1 MKDIVNLRKIDLNIQ
16 GMTCANCSN
25 RIEKTLNKTMG
36 ILGAK
41 VDLASESAT
50 IQFDQEKISEEF
62 IINRIKQLG
71 YQPYP
76 ANLFNKF
83 IDVKQKE
90 MIIQKR
96 KFLLS
101 IVLTIP
107 IMLFNMYWI
116 YKPETFLSFVII
128 FCILLFLTSIV
139 LFYCGNQFF
148 IGFYK
153 SLKNLYPDMNTLVAI
168 GTLSAFIFSIY
179 GFYNYLK
186 NPSNYLPHFYFD
198 TTATII
204 TFILLGKYL
213 ERKSINSTSDALKKL
228 LLIQNHDVTIIRNNQ
243 EYIISSEF
251 ILPNDIVLL
260 RPGDSIPIDG
270 KIIEGQAF
278 VDESF
283 ITGESLPIDVNTGD
297 NVISGSIVKSGYLK
311 VLAEKVGK
319 DSYLSKVIELIK
331 NAQSSKPP
339 VQKLTD
345 KIASFFVPTI
355 IIISLIAFLYWYNH
369 SGLISEA
376 LLRAISV
383 LIISCPCAL
392 GLATP
397 TAIVSAI
404 GLAAKNNIFFKNIDT
419 LERIKKINAIV
430 FDKTGTITEG
440 ILRINEIES
449 FSNFLKEELLKIAAS
464 GEYFSEHPIG
474 KTIVE
479 SYKKDNTEFLKI
491 ENFVSLSGYG
501 IKFKLNKN
509 DVEIGNLDLMKDKL
523 NYNDLAKKFEEDLNS
538 GDLNIYTSINN
549 SIVGRISL
557 NDYIKKDA
565 KPVIQKIKKLKIQ
578 TYLISGDNEI
588 RTQKTAKNV
597 EVDQFYANVK
607 PDEKLDIIKNLQS
620 QGLVVAMVG
629 DGTNDA
635 PALAK
640 ADISIAYSSGTDVA
654 IDTSSITIT
663 KNDLNSVYNSIIIS
677 NKTMMIIKQNLFW
690 AFIYNIICIPIAAG
704 VINNLKLDPS
714 LAALAMAFSSI
725 SVVSNSL
732 RIKLMKLYGK

>member
-1 MKDIVNLRKIDLNIQ
+1 MNNIINLKKIDLNIQ

-25 RIEKTLNKTMG
+25 RIEKTLNKTNG

-50 IQFDQEKISEEF
+50 IQFDQEKISEEL
-62 IINRIKQLG
+62 IIDKIKQLG

-101 IVLTIP
+101 IFLTVP
-107 IMLFNMYWI
+107 IMLFNMNWI
-116 YKPETFLSFVII
+116 YKPETFFSFVII
-128 FCILLFLTSIV
+128 YCILLLLTSIV

-153 SLKNLYPDMNTLVAI
+153 SMKNLYPDMNTLVAI

-213 ERKSINSTSDALKKL
+213 ERKSINSTSDAIKKL

-270 KIIEGQAF
+270 KVIEGQAF

-283 ITGESLPIDVNTGD
+283 ITGESLPIDVNIGY

-319 DSYLSKVIELIK
+319 DSYISKIIELIK

-355 IIISLIAFLYWYNH
+355 IITSLITFLYWYNH

-419 LERIKKINAIV
+419 LEKIKKINAIV

-449 FSNFLKEELLKIAAS
+449 FSSFSKEELLKIAAS
-464 GEYFSEHPIG
+464 GEYYSEHPVG

-479 SYKKDNTEFLKI
+479 SYKKDNGQLLGI
-491 ENFVSLSGYG
+491 HNFVSLSGYG
-501 IKFKLNKN
+501 IKFKLNGE
-509 DVEIGNLDLMKDKL
+509 DVEIGNIDLMKNKS
-523 NYNDLAKKFEEDLNS
+523 NYNNFIDRFEKDLNS
-538 GDLNIYTSINN
+538 GDLNIYISMNN

-557 NDYIKKDA
+557 SDSIKKDA
-565 KPVIQKIKKLKIQ
+565 KIVIQKIKKLKIK
-578 TYLISGDNEI
+578 TFLISGDNEK
-588 RTQKTAKNV
+588 RTEKTAKNI
-597 EVDQFYANVK
+597 EVDQFFANVK
-607 PDEKLDIIKNLQS
+607 PNEKLEIIKNLQS
-620 QGLVVAMVG
+620 EGLIVAMVG

-640 ADISIAYSSGTDVA
+640 ADISIAYSSGTDIA
-654 IDTSSITIT
+654 IESSSITLT
-663 KNDLNSVYNSIIIS
+663 KNDLNSVFNSIIIS
-677 NKTMMIIKQNLFW
+677 NNTMMIIRQNLFW

-704 VINNLKLDPS
+704 VFNNFKLDPS
-714 LAALAMAFSSI
+714 IAALAMALSSV